1 MIPERGLAKMKK
13 KIITMLGIII
23 ALFVMACGKQGNLD
37 TGIYIEENETENYQ
51 NGNVTGKSIFDNSLA
66 GEWRWKSI

>member
-1 MIPERGLAKMKK
+1 MIPERELAKMKK

-51 NGNVTGKSIFDNSLA
+51 NDNEKKLVAFSNGASFALTR
-66 GEWRWKSI
+66 E

>member
-1 MIPERGLAKMKK
+1 MKK

-51 NGNVTGKSIFDNSLA
+51 NDNEKKLA
-66 GEWRWKSI
+66 AFSNGASFALTRE

>member
-1 MIPERGLAKMKK
+1 MIPERELAKVKK

-51 NGNVTGKSIFDNSLA
+51 NDNEKKLVAFSNGASFALTR
-66 GEWRWKSI
+66 E